1 MFAAFHV
8 AGTVLQVALILD
20 TNNKDGIIELPA
32 NFISFAATQSGP
44 KALSTLNLAKQYPQT
59 LNLCLYHKP
68 RRWKHERYFESNW
81 ISAIRWPVFRQ

>member
-20 TNNKDGIIELPA
+20 TNNKDGIIESPA

-44 KALSTLNLAKQYPQT
+44 EALSTLS
-59 LNLCLYHKP
+59 
-68 RRWKHERYFESNW
+68 YFESNW
-81 ISAIRWPVFRQ
+81 ILAIRWPVFANS